1 MFWLIASTIV
11 AACMASIMIVIRLR
25 ASKRPASLRKI
36 ILPPLFMSTGALMFI
51 FPAFH
56 INLFQFMEAAAAGM
70 VCSIFLIKTTKFEV
84 RDQAIYLIPSKL
96 FALILVALLVFR
108 LIFKLI
114 IGSTIS
120 FGETS
125 GMFFILALF
134 MILTWR
140 SVMLYKYIQLE
151 RDLKCRTA

>member
-11 AACMASIMIVIRLR
+11 AACMASMMIVIRLR
-25 ASKRPASLRKI
+25 AAKKPASVRKI
-36 ILPPLFMSTGALMFI
+36 ILPPLFMSTGGLMFI
-51 FPAFH
+51 FPMFH
-56 INLFQFMEAAAAGM
+56 INFLQVLEAGAAGM

-84 RDQAIYLIPSKL
+84 RGQDIYLIPSKY
-96 FALILVALLVFR
+96 FAVILVALLVFR
-108 LIFKLI
+108 LVFKLI

-140 SVMLYKYIQLE
+140 SAMLYKYVQME
-151 RDLKCRTA
+151 RQLKCQTA